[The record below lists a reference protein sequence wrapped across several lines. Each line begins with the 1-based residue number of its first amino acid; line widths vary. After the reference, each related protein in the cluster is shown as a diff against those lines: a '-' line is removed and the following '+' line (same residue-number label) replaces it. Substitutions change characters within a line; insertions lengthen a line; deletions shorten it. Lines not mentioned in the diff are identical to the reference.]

1 MKKINNMIQSAQKV
15 DYFSERGKKIMKL
28 IAIGVGVFLAYKFYQ
43 NWKAND
49 GREDEVQ
56 EAYNELDTLNQNNAT
71 KQKITKYQAE
81 QYANG
86 IYTAVNGYGT
96 DETSI
101 EKIFW
106 RLYNNAD
113 FLAVSKAYGIRKIS
127 SGYLNPEPDYKGTM
141 TESLHIDL
149 SSYYLTRIN
158 NILKKK
164 KIKFRI

>member
-1 MKKINNMIQSAQKV
+1 MIQSAQKV
-15 DYFSERGKKIMKL
+15 DYFSERGKKTMKL
-28 IAIGVGVFLAYKFYQ
+28 IAIGVGVFLAYKFYK

-56 EAYNELDTLNQNNAT
+56 QAYNELDLLNQNNAT

-96 DETSI
+96 DETAI

-106 RLYNNAD
+106 RLHNNAD
-113 FLAVSKAYGIRKIS
+113 FLAVSKAFGIRKIS

-141 TESLHIDL
+141 TEALHIDL
-149 SSYYLTRIN
+149 SSYYTTRIN

-164 KIKFRI
+164 NIKFRI